1 MAIKSKK
8 EYNDKLAIWNI
19 MSAAD
24 KKDYNFYDRLTN
36 DQKKQFSPYLLM
48 RWFSTV
54 EGITDIS
61 KYYTIATNE
70 YINSNFWDI
79 QKHKKLQWLCICA
92 ASPSIGKQKHYW
104 LGNAKR
110 ESSNSLRN
118 ILMECFPDSKSNDID
133 LMLRVN
139 SKEEI
144 KEWLKTQRGFDEK
157 NLKNL

>member
-61 KYYTIATNE
+61 KYYTIATN
-70 YINSNFWDI
+70 
-79 QKHKKLQWLCICA
+79 
-92 ASPSIGKQKHYW
+92 
-104 LGNAKR
+104 
-110 ESSNSLRN
+110 
-118 ILMECFPDSKSNDID
+118 
-133 LMLRVN
+133 
-139 SKEEI
+139 
-144 KEWLKTQRGFDEK
+144 
-157 NLKNL
+157 